1 MKILVTGIRGQL
13 GHDVMEELAKR
24 GIEGFGVNSD
34 DMNVTDAAQVNAVI
48 GTYSPDA
55 VIHCGA
61 WTAVDLAED
70 EAEAAWAV
78 NAKGTANVAKAC
90 AAAGSKLMYFSTDYV
105 FDGEGE
111 RPWKPEDPTGPQG
124 VYGRTKLEGEQA
136 VREFLPDRHFICRL
150 QWVYGINGKNFVKT
164 MLRLAESRDRLTVVC
179 DQIGGPSYT
188 RDIAKLA
195 VDMILTDKYGTYHV
209 ANTGYCSW
217 YEFARAIFTE
227 AGYKVLPPEE
237 NEAEATADAAGKQ
250 ITVLPVTSDQYPAKA
265 KRPHNSRL
273 DTSKLTEA
281 GFEQLPGWRDALHRF
296 LHNELLK

>member
-13 GHDVMEELAKR
+13 GHDVMDELKKR
-24 GIEGFGVNSD
+24 GIEGIGVNSD
-34 DMNVTDAAQVNAVI
+34 DMNVTDAEQVNAVI
-48 GTYSPDA
+48 GTVGPDA

-61 WTAVDLAED
+61 WTAVDAAED
-70 EAEAAWAV
+70 EADAARAV
-78 NAKGTANVAKAC
+78 NATGTANVAKAC
-90 AAAGSKLMYFSTDYV
+90 AAAGAKLMYFSTDYV

-111 RPWKPEDPTGPQG
+111 RPWQPDDPTGPQG
-124 VYGRTKLEGEQA
+124 VYGQTKLEGEQA
-136 VREFLPDRHFICRL
+136 VREILPDRHFICRL

-164 MLRLAESRDRLTVVC
+164 MLRLAETRDQLTVVS

-195 VDMILTDKYGTYHV
+195 VDMILTEKYGTYHV

-217 YEFARAIFTE
+217 YEFAKAIF
-227 AGYKVLPPEE
+227 
-237 NEAEATADAAGKQ
+237 AEAGKQ

-273 DTSKLTEA
+273 DTSKLTEM
-281 GFEQLPGWRDALHRF
+281 GFEQLPSWQDALHRF
-296 LHNELLK
+296 LHNELLV